1 MTRFVATTIA
11 ALAFG
16 LAACSSAVEPVR
28 SSTVSVA
35 NATSGSLG
43 VSVDGVRVLFAVPP
57 NRSTGMMIGEG
68 AHTIQLIDDANRTTD
83 VAVKSSADTA
93 HTVVAYP
100 RIIAGATTGISTA
113 VLADTGAIVPAGKSK
128 LRVAHL
134 AANAGNIEIWRSQPD
149 FPSGVHI
156 MTPFPYQATSPYLQS
171 DPGTWEV
178 WLTAAGSTVR
188 TVSSGP
194 IQIPSGERRT
204 VLLLDGAT
212 GPRFTVVTE

>member
-1 MTRFVATTIA
+1 MTRFVATTIGT
-11 ALAFG
+11 LAFG

-43 VSVDGVRVLFAVPP
+43 ASVDGVKVLFAVPP

-113 VLADTGAIVPAGKSK
+113 VLADTGAAVPAGKSK

-204 VLLLDGAT
+204 VLLLDGAS

>member
-1 MTRFVATTIA
+1 MTRFVATTIGT
-11 ALAFG
+11 LAFG

-43 VSVDGVRVLFAVPP
+43 ASVDGVKVLFAVPP

-113 VLADTGAIVPAGKSK
+113 VLADTGAAVPAGKSK